1 MPARLAGPLPEDNYW
16 VEVNLFRFFSE
27 GNLFQTSFQ
36 GLSLSFKLVFVAS
49 YLVFGCLLGVQAYLN
64 FDFIP
69 RAKEYTMLRKSSH
82 TPLAFFIYFMLS

>member
-1 MPARLAGPLPEDNYW
+1 MPAYLASPIPEDNNW
-16 VEVNLFRFFSE
+16 VVVHLFRFFSD

-36 GLSLSFKLVFVAS
+36 GLSLSFRLVFFAS
-49 YLVFGCLLGVQAYLN
+49 YLIFGCLLGVQAYLN

-82 TPLAFFIYFMLS
+82 TPLAFFLYFMLN